1 MFPVTCLDLIFL
13 NPVAFIAV
21 ILESF
26 LAIGLGIYSGFNI
39 KKRWFLGITEC
50 IVFYVLFKV
59 VECDYFMGDLII
71 MQFEIVALC
80 VLMTLSLLAMFVT
93 VIMRR
98 KESCWIRILVS
109 FLLIIVVSLS
119 WGIGLNRKYCPT
131 YYKYPDYIIKELLL
145 WDEIEF
151 LFGEFDIL
159 KEGYVTYGGYY
170 AYTDDQGNCWYYV
183 IYFEEGDVVDTRMEI
198 H

>member
-13 NPVAFIAV
+13 YPVAFIAV
-21 ILESF
+21 ILEPF

-50 IVFYVLFKV
+50 IVFYVLFKAA
-59 VECDYFMGDLII
+59 EWYLMGALII

-131 YYKYPDYIIKELLL
+131 YYKYPDYIIKEILL
-145 WDEIEF
+145 WGEIEF
-151 LFGEFDIL
+151 LFGEFDIV
-159 KEGYVTYGGYY
+159 KEGWASYGGYY
-170 AYTDDQGNCWYYV
+170 AYTDDQGNDWYYM
-183 IYFEEGDVVDTRMEI
+183 IYFVEGDVVDIRMEV

>member
-59 VECDYFMGDLII
+59 VE
-71 MQFEIVALC
+71 
-80 VLMTLSLLAMFVT
+80 
-93 VIMRR
+93 
-98 KESCWIRILVS
+98 
-109 FLLIIVVSLS
+109 
-119 WGIGLNRKYCPT
+119 
-131 YYKYPDYIIKELLL
+131 
-145 WDEIEF
+145 
-151 LFGEFDIL
+151 
-159 KEGYVTYGGYY
+159 
-170 AYTDDQGNCWYYV
+170 
-183 IYFEEGDVVDTRMEI
+183 
-198 H
+198 